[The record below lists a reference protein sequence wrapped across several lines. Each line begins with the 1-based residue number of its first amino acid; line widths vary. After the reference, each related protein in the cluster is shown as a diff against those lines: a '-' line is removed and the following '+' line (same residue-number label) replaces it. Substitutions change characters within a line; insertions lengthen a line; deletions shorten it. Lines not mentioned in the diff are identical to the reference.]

1 MDKSC
6 KNILRVFAG
15 VVFAIAFFFC
25 WLTKCIKVDEAQV
38 CVPDT
43 IVANHI
49 TIQND
54 TVFIKKTEL
63 DSLLKKYNESVRE
76 IELKNSLRVE
86 QKLES
91 VNTNIS
97 IWLAI
102 IAAICTLLPM
112 ASTFYQTS
120 LWDKKSTEMDDKM
133 KGYES
138 RIEEMKQK
146 QEEVKKEIKKSY
158 HDYTEKTKH
167 EEFISSLGILES
179 TIRLLC
185 EYQDLQSRNRLA
197 LADKSYI
204 ESLRMTIQNLSNLCT
219 KYSRDHSQALE
230 ADQILLV
237 KSSILMAFNSF
248 SQLLVILE
256 TIAPGGCIINVL
268 SKKDEL
274 RSNIRKFLSSSTA
287 GTKGQNQ
294 DIDSQIHYL
303 GSFADQMMEL
313 LRECL
318 KSEKNTK
325 TGD

>member
-1 MDKSC
+1 MIDKSC
-6 KNILRVFAG
+6 KNILLVFVG
-15 VVFAIAFFFC
+15 VLLAITFFFYL
-25 WLTKCIKVDEAQV
+25 LTNCVKVDEAQV

-49 TIQND
+49 KIHND
-54 TVFIKKTEL
+54 TVTIKKSEL
-63 DSLLKKYNESVRE
+63 DTLLKKYNESVRE
-76 IELKNSLRVE
+76 IQRKNSLRVE

-91 VNTNIS
+91 VNNNIS

-120 LWDKKSTEMDDKM
+120 LLDKKSIEMDDKV
-133 KGYES
+133 KGYEKDINEI
-138 RIEEMKQK
+138 RLKQ
-146 QEEVKKEIKKSY
+146 KEIKDDIQGSY
-158 HDYTEKTKH
+158 QQYITRTKH

-179 TIRLLC
+179 TIMILC
-185 EYQDLQSRNRLA
+185 EYQDLQNRNRLA

-230 ADQILLV
+230 ADQVLLV
-237 KSSILMAFNSF
+237 KSSILMAYNSF
-248 SQLLVILE
+248 SHLLVVLE
-256 TIAPGGCIINVL
+256 TIAPGECIINVL

-287 GTKGQNQ
+287 GSKGQNQ

-318 KSEKNTK
+318 ESEKK
-325 TGD
+325 

>member
-6 KNILRVFAG
+6 KKILLVFAG
-15 VVFAIAFFFC
+15 VVLAIAFFFC

-43 IVANHI
+43 IVANHV
-49 TIQND
+49 TIHND
-54 TVFIKKTEL
+54 TVVIKKSEL
-63 DSLLKKYNESVRE
+63 DLLLKKYNESVRE
-76 IELKNSLRVE
+76 IERKNSLRVE
-86 QKLES
+86 QMLES

-112 ASTFYQTS
+112 ASTFFQTS
-120 LWDKKSTEMDDKM
+120 LLDKKSTEMDDKV
-133 KGYES
+133 KGYEKDMD
-138 RIEEMKQK
+138 EMRQK
-146 QEEVKKEIKKSY
+146 QNDVDENMKKSY
-158 HDYTEKTKH
+158 QKYVEKTKH

-185 EYQDLQSRNRLA
+185 EYQDLQNRNRLA

-219 KYSRDHSQALE
+219 KYSRDHSQSLE

-313 LRECL
+313 LGECL
-318 KSEKNTK
+318 MSEKNTE
-325 TGD
+325 TR